1 MHFIVQLVAII
12 FRESLLIPAGFL
24 PTIVLD
30 TDSENEILS
39 LQTFRQLKTDAV
51 KTEQLQASMNE
62 HIEYA
67 VTKVRLEAQAVVRD
81 LQDQLQKA
89 KASCWKLE
97 VQIKQYKEASTL
109 AQGDGAKQLNNLND
123 GPSKEVGCLSE
134 FAWSCHAH
142 QLVADVCSTFV
153 KWDLAVPL
161 AWIMARSLLQHPGGT
176 PTPFL
181 SEHLHFPD
189 WIVVDFFLSSNT
201 KHHHLQTTIDSDWQC
216 AWELVLVCAHCIQ
229 LTSVNRC
236 IGR

>member
-1 MHFIVQLVAII
+1 MCTVPWYAFYCAVGCYSL
-12 FRESLLIPAGFL
+12 LLIPAGFL

-30 TDSENEILS
+30 TDSENEILI

-62 HIEYA
+62 RIEYA

-142 QLVADVCSTFV
+142 VLVADVCSTFV

-161 AWIMARSLLQHPGGT
+161 AWIMASTCCNILVVPQPPSCRSIWTPQIRLLLT
-176 PTPFL
+176 SSSVPTL
-181 SEHLHFPD
+181 
-189 WIVVDFFLSSNT
+189 N
-201 KHHHLQTTIDSDWQC
+201 TTISKR
-216 AWELVLVCAHCIQ
+216 L
-229 LTSVNRC
+229 LTLTGSVQGNWFLC
-236 IGR
+236 VHIASN